1 MSMIAQPSHSKNS
14 LVYKAGAYAV
24 LITVAIVMVFPFSWL
39 VYTSLKPYGEEF
51 TIVASSLTWENYP
64 SALNAVP
71 LLKYA
76 WNTIIIVVST
86 TIGTLITASMAAFA
100 FARLRF
106 PGREPLFK
114 LLLSTMML
122 PAIITLVPSF
132 ILFRMLGW
140 INTLLPLTVPAWFG
154 GSAFHVFLM
163 RQFMLTLPRELDE
176 AARMDGASSWSIYR
190 LVILPLSQPVLATVA
205 IFSFV
210 GHWNEFL
217 HPLIYLH
224 DSNLFT
230 ISLGLRMFQTE
241 YFTNWTWIMAA
252 AVMSMMPILVLFFAA
267 QRYFVQGIQLTG
279 LAGR

>member
-1 MSMIAQPSHSKNS
+1 
-14 LVYKAGAYAV
+14 
-24 LITVAIVMVFPFSWL
+24 MVFPFSWL
-39 VYTSLKPYGEEF
+39 VYTSMKPYGEEF
-51 TIVASSLTWENYP
+51 TIVASQLTLSNYP
-64 SALNAVP
+64 AALTAVP
-71 LLKYA
+71 LVKYA
-76 WNTIIIVVST
+76 WNTTVIVLST
-86 TIGTLITASMAAFA
+86 TVGTLITASMASFA
-100 FARLRF
+100 FARLQF
-106 PGREPLFK
+106 PGRELLFK

-154 GSAFHVFLM
+154 GGAFNIFLI
-163 RQFMLTLPRELDE
+163 RQFFLTLPRELDE
-176 AARMDGASSWSIYR
+176 AARMDGASTWAIYR
-190 LVILPLSQPVLATVA
+190 MVILPLSQPVLATVA

-210 GHWNEFL
+210 GHWNDFL

-224 DSNLFT
+224 DVNKYT

-252 AVMSMMPILVLFFAA
+252 AVMSMLPILVLFFAA
-267 QRYFVQGIQLTG
+267 QRYFVQGIQLSG